1 MKQHGHSADQAETQE
16 AHVPAEANVV
26 IVGGGIAGCALA
38 YQLAELGVA
47 GVVVLEQ
54 NQLAAGTTWHAAGAV
69 GRMRVSASLA
79 RINDR
84 SAALYA
90 RVARES
96 GLPTGWQEAG
106 SLTVARCHE
115 RMVQLRRAGALARR
129 FGVDVR
135 EIDADEARGRW
146 PLARMDDIVGG
157 VWLPG
162 DGIVEPLS
170 LAQAIASEARKRG
183 VQVIEGVRVTELRN
197 RDGQIRGVAT
207 NAGPI
212 DAGIVVLCAG
222 MWTAQLARSVGV
234 SVPLHPV
241 EHHYVLSNPV
251 GSDIDHLPV
260 VRDPDGSI
268 YFRGKGSALMLG
280 SFQQTSKPWLVHEVP
295 HDFAFSLLKP
305 DWQHFEAPLKE
316 GLRRL
321 PLLETVGIARFV
333 NGPESFTPDGN
344 PLVGE
349 VPGIRRLYVD
359 AGFNS
364 SGLAYSGGMG
374 EALAQWIVGDEPP
387 ADLWAVDIRRFRPEH
402 GSRSYLRERS
412 AEVLGTHMQ
421 MAYPNLEFRQG
432 RNLVRSPLHDRLAAR
447 GACFGEKAGVERPNW
462 FARPG
467 EAPVTEYSFGRQ
479 NWFERSR
486 AEHLATRTDVA
497 MFDQSGFTKLAIDGA
512 DAVAFLQR
520 LCAGDVDVV
529 AGRVVYTAMLTS
541 RGTFASDVTVI
552 RTGPTAFTMITGTAQ
567 AASDYAWLQQHI
579 RGGEDIS
586 ITDHSAECAVLG
598 VMGPKSRA
606 LLNGLCEDDL
616 SLAAFPFATS
626 RELEIAA
633 VPCRAVRITYVGEL
647 GWEIYVPV
655 SDAGALYDA
664 IWSAGQQFGLVNG
677 GHYAINSLRI
687 EKGYRAFGSD
697 LSMDHTPLEA
707 GLGFAV
713 AWDKPIAF
721 LGSEALRAQRA
732 VQAPAK
738 RMLSLVLQDPEP
750 VLWGGEL
757 IFRDGTCVGHT
768 TSGAYGHSLGASVAL
783 GYVQLAGQ
791 PATRAV
797 LESGSYEIDVAGRL
811 FAARPSID
819 PPFDPARKR
828 ILI

>member
-1 MKQHGHSADQAETQE
+1 MNKQDQPADQARPL
-16 AHVPAEANVV
+16 AADIPAEASIA

-38 YQLAELGVA
+38 YQLAELGVT
-47 GVVVLEQ
+47 GVLVLEQ
-54 NQLAAGTTWHAAGAV
+54 NQLGSGTTWHAAGAV

-115 RMVQLRRAGALARR
+115 RMVQLRRAGSLARR
-129 FGVDVR
+129 FGVEVQ
-135 EIDADEARGRW
+135 EIDSAEARERW
-146 PLARMDDIVGG
+146 PLAQMDDIVGG

-170 LAQAIASEARKRG
+170 LVRAIASEAGRRG
-183 VQVIEGVRVTELRN
+183 VQIIEGVRVTELRQ
-197 RDGQIRGVAT
+197 RAGHIRGVVT
-207 NAGPI
+207 TAGPI
-212 DAGIVVLCAG
+212 DADTVVLCGG
-222 MWTAQLARSVGV
+222 MWTAQLARAAGV
-234 SVPLHPV
+234 SIPLHPV

-251 GSDIDHLPV
+251 GGDIAGLPV

-280 SFQQTSKPWLVHEVP
+280 AFQKASKPWLVNRVP
-295 HDFAFSLLKP
+295 DDFAFSLLEP
-305 DWQHFEAPLKE
+305 DWQHFDAPLKE

-321 PLLETVGIARFV
+321 PLMESAGVAKFV

-349 VPGIRRLYVD
+349 VPEIRRLYVD

-364 SGLAYSGGMG
+364 SGLAYSGGVG
-374 EALAQWIVGDEPP
+374 EALAQWIIGDEPP
-387 ADLWAVDIRRFRPEH
+387 SDLWAIDIRRFRPEQ
-402 GSRSYLRERS
+402 SRSSYLRERS

-432 RNLVRSPLHDRLAAR
+432 RDLVRSPLHDRLASV

-462 FARPG
+462 FAGPG

-479 NWFERSR
+479 NWFERTR
-486 AEHLATRTDVA
+486 AEHLATRSDVA
-497 MFDQSGFTKLAIDGA
+497 VFDQSGFTKLEIDGA
-512 DAVAFLQR
+512 DALAFLQR
-520 LCAGDVDVV
+520 LCAGDVDVE

-541 RGTFASDVTVI
+541 RGTFASDLTVI
-552 RTGPTAFTMITGTAQ
+552 RTGPAAFMVVTGTAQ
-567 AASDYAWLQQHI
+567 AASDRAWLHQHI
-579 RGGEDIS
+579 RTDEDVRIV
-586 ITDHSAECAVLG
+586 DRSAALAVLG
-598 VMGPKSRA
+598 VMGPRSRA
-606 LLNGLCEDDL
+606 LLGPLCDGDL
-616 SLAAFPFATS
+616 SHAAFPFATS
-626 RELEIAA
+626 RELVIAA
-633 VPCRAVRITYVGEL
+633 VRCRAVRITYVGEL
-647 GWEIYVPV
+647 GWEIYAPAG
-655 SDAGALYDA
+655 DAGALYDA
-664 IWSAGQQFGLVNG
+664 IWRAGQPFGLVNG
-677 GHYAINSLRI
+677 GHYAINSLRL
-687 EKGYRAFGSD
+687 EKGYRAWGSD

-713 AWDKPIAF
+713 AWGKSVAF
-721 LGSEALRAQRA
+721 LGGEALRAQRSGPP
-732 VQAPAK
+732 PAK
-738 RMLSLVLQDPEP
+738 RMLSFVLEDPEP

-757 IFRDGTCVGHT
+757 IFRDRECVGFT

-783 GYVQLAGQ
+783 GYVRLAGQ
-791 PATRAV
+791 PANRAE
-797 LESGSYEIDVAGRL
+797 LESGRYEIDVAGRR
-811 FAARPSID
+811 FAARASMA

-828 ILI
+828 ILL

>member
-1 MKQHGHSADQAETQE
+1 M
-16 AHVPAEANVV
+16 

-38 YQLAELGVA
+38 YHLAELGVT
-47 GVVVLEQ
+47 GVMVLEQ
-54 NQLAAGTTWHAAGAV
+54 NRLASGTTWHAAGAV

-79 RINDR
+79 HINDR

-96 GLPTGWQEAG
+96 GLPTGWQEVG
-106 SLTVARCHE
+106 SLTVARFHE

-129 FGVDVR
+129 FGVDVQ
-135 EIDADEARGRW
+135 EIDAAEARGRW

-170 LAQAIASEARKRG
+170 LVRAIASEASRRG
-183 VQVIEGVRVTELRN
+183 VQIIEGVRVTELRH
-197 RDGQIRGVAT
+197 RDRHILGVTT
-207 NAGPI
+207 NAGLI
-212 DAGIVVLCAG
+212 DASTVVLCAG
-222 MWTAQLARSVGV
+222 MWTAQLARAAGV
-234 SVPLHPV
+234 SIPLHPV

-251 GSDIDHLPV
+251 GSDIERLPV

-280 SFQQTSKPWLVHEVP
+280 SFQQTSKPWLVNRVP
-295 HDFAFSLLKP
+295 DDFAFSLLEP

-321 PLLETVGIARFV
+321 PLLESVGIAKFV

-364 SGLAYSGGMG
+364 SGLAYSGGVG

-387 ADLWAVDIRRFRPEH
+387 GDLWAIDVRRFRPEH
-402 GSRSYLRERS
+402 GRTSYLRERS

-421 MAYPNLEFRQG
+421 MPYPNLEFRQG
-432 RNLVRSPLHDRLAAR
+432 RNLVRSALHDRLASR

-462 FARPG
+462 FAGPG
-467 EAPVTEYSFGRQ
+467 EAPVAEYSFGRQ

-486 AEHLATRTDVA
+486 AEHLATRNDVA
-497 MFDQSGFTKLAIDGA
+497 VFDQSGFTKLAIDGA

-520 LCAGDVDVV
+520 LCAGDVDVA

-552 RTGPTAFTMITGTAQ
+552 RTGPAAFTMITGTAQ
-567 AASDYAWLQQHI
+567 AASDCAWLQQHI
-579 RGGEDIS
+579 RAAEDIR
-586 ITDHSAECAVLG
+586 IKDCSADVAVLG
-598 VMGPKSRA
+598 VMGPRSRA
-606 LLNGLCEDDL
+606 LLSALCDADL
-616 SLAAFPFATS
+616 SHAAFPFATS
-626 RELEIAA
+626 RELEIAG

-647 GWEIYVPV
+647 GWEIYA
-655 SDAGALYDA
+655 SAGDAGTLYDA
-664 IWSAGQQFGLVNG
+664 IWSAGQQVGLVNG
-677 GHYAINSLRI
+677 GHYAINSLRL
-687 EKGYRAFGSD
+687 EKGYRAWGSD

-713 AWDKPIAF
+713 AWGKSVAF

-732 VQAPAK
+732 GPPPAK
-738 RMLSLVLQDPEP
+738 RMLSFVLEDPEP

-757 IFRDGTCVGHT
+757 IFRDGACVGHT

-783 GYVQLAGQ
+783 GYIQLAGQ
-791 PATRAV
+791 PTSHEQ

-811 FAARPSID
+811 FAARPSIA
-819 PPFDPARKR
+819 PPFDPARQR